1 MKTKSVLH
9 VGAIAAIALGL
20 GSASAQQPGTQG
32 FDAVGEWLTAKRVA
46 SIRIVNCNNQYWGV
60 VSWEKTPG
68 IDRYNPDQAKRSRP
82 TLGMPVLIGMRQ
94 SKQTEWSGEIY
105 NSNDGKTYSATITLA
120 NPNVLQVRG
129 CVLGFL
135 CGGEDW
141 TRIPEPPPKPAT
153 TGARAKNA
161 PPPPPPADPWDPSLN
176 PVAQAPVEEICS
188 SVGVPLPGSP
198 HERRLK

>member
-1 MKTKSVLH
+1 MMTKSAARFLAM
-9 VGAIAAIALGL
+9 GAIAAGL
-20 GSASAQQPGTQG
+20 GAAAAQQPGQSPY
-32 FDAVGEWLTAKRVA
+32 DPVGEWLTAKRIA
-46 SIRIVNCNNQYWGV
+46 AIRVVDCNNQFWGV
-60 VSWEKTPG
+60 VSWEKAPG
-68 IDRYNPDQAKRSRP
+68 IDRNNPDQAKRSRP
-82 TLGMPVLIGMRQ
+82 TLGMPVLLGMRQ

-141 TRIPEPPPKPAT
+141 TRIPEPAKPAT
-153 TGARAKNA
+153 TGTRAKNA
-161 PPPPPPADPWDPSLN
+161 PPPPPPAEPWDPSVN
-176 PVAQAPVEEICS
+176 PVAQAPAEEICS
-188 SVGVPLPGSP
+188 SVGVPLAGSP